1 MSWQRSG
8 IDFGPRCSCIRR
20 RGDAT
25 SYIAC
30 TLLVGYLS
38 SINRERTLTQKVLTN
53 SDIIH
58 VSWVDCISI
67 HAAAIWL
74 KARSHYTAVLS
85 VFMPGSGQFRQCE
98 RTLSK
103 LCQSLSTYCMQN
115 CFSDWGVNR
124 PTLKLLNVPL
134 PTFLFSSQNH
144 TSVAEVDCANS
155 VLNSV
160 SAQTSIC
167 STAWHPLT
175 CSSCSNHRRLSW
187 ARGTRVDHGS
197 LFPGPDPTRPVV

>member
-1 MSWQRSG
+1 MIWADNAVGSILRHAVVVF
-8 IDFGPRCSCIRR
+8 DVVAMRLP
-20 RGDAT
+20 
-25 SYIAC
+25 IAC
-30 TLLVGYLS
+30 TLLVSVLDQPRKNTDAES
-38 SINRERTLTQKVLTN
+38 SHKQRH
-53 SDIIH
+53 IH

-85 VFMPGSGQFRQCE
+85 VFIPGSVQFRQCE

-115 CFSDWGVNR
+115 YFSDWGVNR

-144 TSVAEVDCANS
+144 TSVTEVDCANS
-155 VLNSV
+155 VLNDA